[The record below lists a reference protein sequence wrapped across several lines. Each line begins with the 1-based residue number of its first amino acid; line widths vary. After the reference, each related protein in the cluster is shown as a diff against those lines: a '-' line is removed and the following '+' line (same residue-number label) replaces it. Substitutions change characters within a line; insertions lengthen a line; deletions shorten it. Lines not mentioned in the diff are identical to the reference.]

1 MVFTES
7 NSIALGDIN
16 IADFFAANRSLG
28 YTELVNIVLL
38 GPRYA
43 IPPCPSG
50 YNRISAEIVFDF
62 VALMNSVK
70 VVLMIRET
78 NCYGKREG
86 NGNLDP
92 VACYMPDKTM
102 DRSRVEE

>member
-1 MVFTES
+1 VAFTES
-7 NSIALGDIN
+7 NSIALGDVN

-50 YNRISAEIVFDF
+50 YDRTSAEIVFDF
-62 VALMNSVK
+62 VAPMNGAK
-70 VVLMIRET
+70 VVLMTRET
-78 NCYGKREG
+78 NRYGKREG

-92 VACYMPDKTM
+92 VACYMPDETM
-102 DRSRVEE
+102 DRSCVEE